1 MLWYQSI
8 PSFLKKMF
16 PQLIWEIPSTE
27 SPVVYLTF
35 DDGPHPEISIWV
47 ANELEKRGLKG
58 SFFCVGDN
66 VRKYPET
73 FQEIVSRGH
82 QVGNHTMH
90 HLKGWLTPLST
101 YIDDVEQCAAYVH
114 SKLLRPPYGRISRQ
128 QITQLKSNYQLVM
141 WSLLSCDFNPNLNCE
156 KALEGLK
163 RKTKNG
169 SIVVFHDSLKAEKNL
184 KAILPA
190 YLDFLIQNAYVCK
203 TL

>member
-16 PQLIWEIPSTE
+16 PQLIWEIPSTDA
-27 SPVVYLTF
+27 PVVYLTF

-47 ANELEKRGLKG
+47 ADELEKRGLKG

-73 FQEIVSRGH
+73 YQEIIRRGH

-90 HLKGWLTPLST
+90 HLKGWSTPLST
-101 YIDDVEQCAAYVH
+101 YLNDVEQCATYVN
-114 SKLLRPPYGRISRQ
+114 SQLLRPPYGRISRQ
-128 QITQLKSNYQLVM
+128 QITKLKPKYQLVM

-184 KAILPA
+184 KALLPA